1 MKEILDQ
8 LNPVFDHRNRL
19 GIMSVLTVNE
29 WVEYGTLK
37 ELLNLTD
44 GNLAS
49 HMKPLEAAEYVE
61 YRKQFVGRR
70 PKTTYAAT
78 EKGKA
83 AFRVHLDALEAML
96 KEAQTGLMKV
106 DER

>member
-1 MKEILDQ
+1 MKDILTQ
-8 LNPVFDHRNRL
+8 LNPVFNHRNRL
-19 GIMSVLTVNE
+19 GIMSILAVND
-29 WVEYGTLK
+29 WVDYGTLK

-70 PKTTYAAT
+70 PQTTYAAT
-78 EKGKA
+78 AAGKT
-83 AFRVHLDALEAML
+83 AFKAHLEALEAML
-96 KEAQTGLMKV
+96 KFGK
-106 DER
+106 